1 MKRILKYKDCLTTVG
16 LILFIAFSKRLLDNE
31 WAVYAGQTLIA
42 MGLNLDFL
50 YDKREDGKI
59 GIYNTIAALV
69 ITGIWLSLTYYIIK
83 DHLL

>member
-1 MKRILKYKDCLTTVG
+1 MKRILKYKDCLTTIG

-42 MGLNLDFL
+42 MGLNLKFL
-50 YDKREDGKI
+50 NDKRENGKN
-59 GIYNTIAALV
+59 GIYNTIATLV

>member
-1 MKRILKYKDCLTTVG
+1 MKRILKYKDWLTTIG
-16 LILFIAFSKRLLDNE
+16 LILFIAFSRRLLDNE
-31 WAVYAGQTLIA
+31 WAVYAGETLIA

-59 GIYNTIAALV
+59 GIYNTIAALF
-69 ITGIWLSLTYYIIK
+69 ITGLWIGLTYLIIK

>member
-1 MKRILKYKDCLTTVG
+1 MKRILKYKDWLTTIG
-16 LILFIAFSKRLLDNE
+16 LILFIVFSQRLLDNE
-31 WAVYAGQTLIA
+31 WAVYAGQTLII

-59 GIYNTIAALV
+59 GIYNTIAALF
-69 ITGIWLSLTYYIIK
+69 ITGLWIGLTYLIIK

>member
-1 MKRILKYKDCLTTVG
+1 MKRIVKYKDWLSTIG
-16 LILFIAFSKRLLDNE
+16 LILSIAFSQRLLDNQ
-31 WAVYAGQTLIA
+31 WAVYAGQTLMI

-59 GIYNTIAALV
+59 GIYNTIAALFF
-69 ITGIWLSLTYYIIK
+69 TGLWLRLTYLIIK

>member
-1 MKRILKYKDCLTTVG
+1 MKRIVKYKDWLTTIG
-16 LILFIAFSKRLLDNE
+16 LILSIVFSQRLLDNQ

-59 GIYNTIAALV
+59 GIYNTIAALF
-69 ITGIWLSLTYYIIK
+69 ITGLWIGLTYLIIK

>member
-1 MKRILKYKDCLTTVG
+1 MKRILKYKDCLTTIG

-59 GIYNTIAALV
+59 GIYNTIAALFF
-69 ITGIWLSLTYYIIK
+69 TGLWLSLTYYMIK

>member
-1 MKRILKYKDCLTTVG
+1 MKRILKYKDCLTTIG

-42 MGLNLDFL
+42 MGLNLEFL
-50 YDKREDGKI
+50 NAKRENGKI
-59 GIYNTIAALV
+59 GIYNTIAALFF
-69 ITGIWLSLTYYIIK
+69 TGIWLSLTYLIIK

>member
-1 MKRILKYKDCLTTVG
+1 MKRILKYKDWQTTIG
-16 LILFIAFSKRLLDNE
+16 WILFIVFSQRLLDNE
-31 WAVYAGQTLIA
+31 WAAYAGQTLIA

-59 GIYNTIAALV
+59 GIYNTIATLFF
-69 ITGIWLSLTYYIIK
+69 TGLWLSLTYLIIK

>member
-1 MKRILKYKDCLTTVG
+1 MERIVKYKDWLTTIG
-16 LILFIAFSKRLLDNE
+16 LILFIVFSQRLLDNE
-31 WAVYAGQTLIA
+31 WAVYAGQTLII

-59 GIYNTIAALV
+59 GIYNTIAALFF
-69 ITGIWLSLTYYIIK
+69 TGLWLSSTYFIIK

>member
-1 MKRILKYKDCLTTVG
+1 MKRILKYKDCLTTIG

-59 GIYNTIAALV
+59 GIYNTIAALF
-69 ITGIWLSLTYYIIK
+69 ITGLWIGLTYYMIK
-83 DHLL
+83 DYLL

>member
-1 MKRILKYKDCLTTVG
+1 MKRILKYKDCLTTIG

-42 MGLNLDFL
+42 MGLNLEFL
-50 YDKREDGKI
+50 NAKREDGKI
-59 GIYNTIAALV
+59 GIYNSIAALV

>member
-1 MKRILKYKDCLTTVG
+1 MKRILKYKDCLTTIG

-42 MGLNLDFL
+42 MGLNLEFL

>member
-1 MKRILKYKDCLTTVG
+1 MKRIVKYKDWLTTIG
-16 LILFIAFSKRLLDNE
+16 LILFIVFSQRLLDNE
-31 WAVYAGQTLIA
+31 WAVYAGQTLMI

-59 GIYNTIAALV
+59 GIYNTIATLF
-69 ITGIWLSLTYYIIK
+69 ITGSWIGLTYYMIK

>member
-1 MKRILKYKDCLTTVG
+1 MKRILKYKDWLTTIG
-16 LILFIAFSKRLLDNE
+16 LILFIVFSQRLLDNE
-31 WAVYAGQTLIA
+31 WAVYAGQTLII

-59 GIYNTIAALV
+59 GIYNTIVALFF
-69 ITGIWLSLTYYIIK
+69 TGLWLSSTYLIIK

>member
-1 MKRILKYKDCLTTVG
+1 MKRILKYKDWLTTIG
-16 LILFIAFSKRLLDNE
+16 LILSIAFSQRLLDNQ
-31 WAVYAGQTLIA
+31 WAVYAGQTLII

-59 GIYNTIAALV
+59 GIYNTIAALFF
-69 ITGIWLSLTYYIIK
+69 TGLWLSSTYLIIK

>member
-1 MKRILKYKDCLTTVG
+1 MKRIVKYKDWLSTIG
-16 LILFIAFSKRLLDNE
+16 LILSIAFSQRLLDNQ
-31 WAVYAGQTLIA
+31 WAVYAGQTLMI

-59 GIYNTIAALV
+59 GIYNTIAALFF
-69 ITGIWLSLTYYIIK
+69 TGLWLSLTYLIIK

>member
-1 MKRILKYKDCLTTVG
+1 MKRILKYKDCLTTIG

-31 WAVYAGQTLIA
+31 WAVYAGQTLMV

-59 GIYNTIAALV
+59 GIYNTIAALFF
-69 ITGIWLSLTYYIIK
+69 TGLWLSLTYLIIK

>member
-1 MKRILKYKDCLTTVG
+1 MKRILKYKDCLTTIG

-42 MGLNLDFL
+42 MGLNLEFL
-50 YDKREDGKI
+50 NAKRENGKI
-59 GIYNTIAALV
+59 GIYNTIATLV

>member
-1 MKRILKYKDCLTTVG
+1 MKRIVKYKDWLTTIG
-16 LILFIAFSKRLLDNE
+16 LILSIAFSQRLLDNQ
-31 WAVYAGQTLIA
+31 WAAYAGQTLIA

-59 GIYNTIAALV
+59 GIYNTIAALFF
-69 ITGIWLSLTYYIIK
+69 TGLWLSLTYLIIK

>member
-1 MKRILKYKDCLTTVG
+1 MKRILKYKDCLTTIG

-31 WAVYAGQTLIA
+31 WAVYAGQTLII

>member
-1 MKRILKYKDCLTTVG
+1 MKRIVKYKDWLSTIG
-16 LILFIAFSKRLLDNE
+16 LILSIAFSQRLLDNQ
-31 WAVYAGQTLIA
+31 WAVYAGQTLMI

-59 GIYNTIAALV
+59 GIYNTIAALFF
-69 ITGIWLSLTYYIIK
+69 TGLWLSLTYFIIK